1 MRALVFIKNL
11 FSLIVVQCYNRVN
24 LPDVD
29 FFFMLLGW
37 MYFTYCTLMY
47 HELSCFVLIHGKYK
61 TQISQLLN
69 NLCEHVKNTS
79 RDNEFAMKEV

>member
-1 MRALVFIKNL
+1 
-11 FSLIVVQCYNRVN
+11 
-24 LPDVD
+24 
-29 FFFMLLGW
+29 
-37 MYFTYCTLMY
+37 MY

-79 RDNEFAMKEV
+79 RDNEFAMKEAHVFGIQQASHVTYEEVRDIQTTNL